1 MTALPEPVALAV
13 VGAALEQLERPEP
26 QEHQRPPEGEWDL
39 WVTAGGRNSGKS
51 FGGMHWLA
59 TYATDNPGLR
69 ARIIAPT
76 FGDAV
81 ASCIEG
87 PSGLKRFVPG
97 GRWKPSEPGGA
108 MFDFANGSKVWVIGT
123 PTPNDVDRL
132 RALGNIHVDFFEE
145 FAANRQAQAAWEQA
159 ELSRRNPTI
168 PNKAVVATTPRPMK
182 LLKLWAKTLGA
193 AYVRVSSFAN
203 KFADPAWLAKLQQLE
218 GTRLYRQEVLGEIL
232 DDIAGALW
240 TLADIER
247 SQVDYDHVD
256 LVRYAIGVDPPSG
269 NGTCGIVVLG
279 ADAAGHLY
287 VVADRSLTDASPNQ
301 WARQVIDAYDEFG
314 GIIVAEKNQ
323 GGKMVRNTLDNLR
336 KGEALPAL
344 PIKDV
349 WASDGKR
356 TRAEPISILWEAT
369 EQVAHFPEGD
379 AYADLTLLVDQLTSW
394 VPPGGE
400 NPPSDFSPDR
410 LDAMV
415 WAGHHLRGTSLGEAR
430 VAKPKGT
437 LGGW

>member
-1 MTALPEPVALAV
+1 MTIDVQALIEATR
-13 VGAALEQLERPEP
+13 EQLNRPQP
-26 QEHQRPPEGEWDL
+26 QDHQRPPEGEWDL

-51 FGGMHWLA
+51 FGGMYWLA
-59 TYATDNPGLR
+59 DYAQHHPGLR

-87 PSGLKRFVPG
+87 PSGLKRFCPQ

-108 MFDFANGSKVWVIGT
+108 MFDFGNGSSAWVIGT

-145 FAANRQAQAAWEQA
+145 FAANRQAQAAWDQA

-182 LLKLWAKTLGA
+182 LLKKWQQTLGA

-203 KFADPAWLAKLQQLE
+203 KYADPAWLDKLRQLE

-247 SQVDYDHVD
+247 SQVSYDAID

-269 NGTCGIVVLG
+269 SGTCGIVVLG
-279 ADAAGHLY
+279 ADAQNHLY
-287 VVADRSLTDASPNQ
+287 VVADRSITDASPNQ
-301 WARQVIDAYDEFG
+301 WAQQVIDAYDEFG
-314 GIIVAEKNQ
+314 GMVVAEKNQ

-336 KGEALPAL
+336 KSEGNPPL

-349 WASDGKR
+349 WAAEGKR
-356 TRAEPISILWEAT
+356 TRAEPISVLWEAT
-369 EQVAHFPEGD
+369 EQVAHFP
-379 AYADLTLLVDQLTSW
+379 ADDKAFAELALMVDQLTSW

-410 LDAMV
+410 LDALV
-415 WAGHHLRGTSLGEAR
+415 WAGHHLRNTGYGDAR
-430 VAKPKGT
+430 VATPRGT
-437 LGGW
+437 LPGW

>member
-1 MTALPEPVALAV
+1 MGALLDAFEEFA
-13 VGAALEQLERPEP
+13 GRPQP
-26 QEHQRPPEGEWDL
+26 QAHQREPEGDWDL

-51 FGGMHWLA
+51 FGGMFWLA
-59 TYATDNPGLR
+59 GYAEANPGLR

-87 PSGLKRFVPG
+87 PSGLKRFCPQ

-108 MFDFANGSKVWVIGT
+108 MFDFGNGSCAWVIGT

-145 FAANRQAQAAWEQA
+145 FAANRQAQAAWDQA

-182 LLKLWAKTLGA
+182 LLKEWQKKLGA

-203 KFADPAWLAKLQQLE
+203 KYADPAWLEKLRKLE

-247 SQVDYDHVD
+247 SARD
-256 LVRYAIGVDPPSG
+256 LETVEIVRYAVGVDPPSG
-269 NGTCGIVVLG
+269 HGTCGIVVVG
-279 ADAAGHLY
+279 ADAANHLY
-287 VVADRSLTDASPNQ
+287 VIADRSLTDVSPNQ
-301 WARQVIDAYDEFG
+301 WAAQAIDASEEFG
-314 GIIVAEKNQ
+314 APLIAEKNQ
-323 GGKMVRNTLDNLR
+323 GGKMVKQTIDNVR
-336 KGEALPAL
+336 KGVPVKE
-344 PIKDV
+344 V
-349 WASDGKR
+349 WAAVGKK
-356 TRAEPISILWEAT
+356 TRAEPIAVLWEME
-369 EQVAHFPEGD
+369 EQVAHFVKDSVKDMP
-379 AYADLTLLVDQLTSW
+379 LLIDELTSW

-415 WAGHHLRGTSLGEAR
+415 WAATHLRGTSMGEST
-430 VAKPKGT
+430 VATAQVSAQLP
-437 LGGW
+437 GW